1 MTGRLLAFSCRL
13 YSEGTSLSVAEI
25 NERCMAIERQLR
37 VLIPGLQ
44 SLRSSRL
51 TYQLSL
57 QPGGLMVNFELESL
71 RQRRLPLGQRN
82 EKLDESD
89 HAALW
94 DDFRML
100 MNSLQGTKAEMSVI
114 VRDPSPAGYST
125 AGRKQSDHRLR
136 KLMKDNKG
144 RTLRYDTAQGV
155 LEIDI
160 PESLP
165 FLVSPTSSMIR
176 CKILSVNDVGVIVHS
191 VSLTGTSQPTVR
203 LGSRKQLLVEFPH
216 GENPYALAKRL
227 LPFVFDKKSSDMK
240 VHVCTEPLLGSITHF
255 LMCRESQ
262 DARR

>member
-13 YSEGTSLSVAEI
+13 YSEGTSLSVPDI

-71 RQRRLPLGQRN
+71 RQRRLPLGRRSD
-82 EKLDESD
+82 KLDESD

-94 DDFRML
+94 DDFHML
-100 MNSLQGTKAEMSVI
+100 MNSLQEIRAEMSVI
-114 VRDPSPAGYST
+114 ARDPSPAGHSM
-125 AGRKQSDHRLR
+125 AGRRQPDRRLR

-144 RTLRYDTAQGV
+144 RTLLYDTAQGE

-165 FLVSPTSSMIR
+165 FLVSAAPSMIR
-176 CKILSVNDVGVIVHS
+176 CKIQSVSNVGVIANS
-191 VSLTGTSQPTVR
+191 VSLTEASQPTVQ
-203 LGSRKQLLVEFPH
+203 LDSRKQFLIEFSH
-216 GENPYALAKRL
+216 EDNPYELAKSL
-227 LPFVFDKKSSDMK
+227 LPFVFDKKPTSMK
-240 VHVCTEPLLGSITHF
+240 VHICTEPLLGSITHF
-255 LMCRESQ
+255 LMCCEL
-262 DARR
+262 